1 MQPALIAVGTFTVP
15 ASAPAQV
22 TIDTTIAAGF
32 NVQMKR
38 SGSTA
43 ETVPADVGLEVD
55 AGPGIKFATTSYSAV
70 AGDVKVVYKNLDA
83 QRHTLAI
90 IAADGT
96 TLPGEL
102 EVFKSGDIEVRN
114 FTLVSGT
121 YKLIC
126 TVPGHENMKATL
138 DVK

>member
-1 MQPALIAVGTFTVP
+1 MKIHSLIRSSDRSSGLARALAVGVAAVAF
-15 ASAPAQV
+15 SAC
-22 TIDTTIAAGF
+22 GGSS
-32 NVQMKR
+32 

>member
-1 MQPALIAVGTFTVP
+1 MKIQSHNRSSQRSSVFATSLVVGLATVSF
-15 ASAPAQV
+15 SAC
-22 TIDTTIAAGF
+22 GGSS
-32 NVQMKR
+32 
-38 SGSTA
+38 SGSSA

-55 AGPGIKFATTSYSAV
+55 AGPGIKFAATSYSAV
-70 AGDVKVVYKNLDA
+70 AGDVKVAYKNLDA

-114 FTLVSGT
+114 FTLTSGT

-138 DVK
+138 EVK

>member
-1 MQPALIAVGTFTVP
+1 MKIHSLVRSSDRSSVLTRALAVGVAAVAF
-15 ASAPAQV
+15 SAC
-22 TIDTTIAAGF
+22 GGSS
-32 NVQMKR
+32 

>member
-1 MQPALIAVGTFTVP
+1 MKIHSLVRSSDHSSVLARALAVGVAAVAF
-15 ASAPAQV
+15 SAC
-22 TIDTTIAAGF
+22 GGSS
-32 NVQMKR
+32 

>member
-1 MQPALIAVGTFTVP
+1 MKIQSVNRSSHRDSVFSSSLIVGLAAIAF
-15 ASAPAQV
+15 SAC
-22 TIDTTIAAGF
+22 GGSS
-32 NVQMKR
+32 
-38 SGSTA
+38 SGSPA

-55 AGPGIKFATTSYSAV
+55 AGPGIKFAATSYTAA
-70 AGDVKVVYKNLDA
+70 AGDVKVAYRNVDA

-102 EVFKSGDIEVRN
+102 EVFKSGDIDVRSY
-114 FTLVSGT
+114 TLAIGT